1 MSDFDGNTP
10 EGELPF
16 GMNRRQLMK
25 YFGGG
30 LGAGMTGLAGC
41 NSGGDGN
48 DSGGSGG
55 GSNDSGGSSGND
67 SGGGGGGND
76 TETRPF
82 PIEDPETFEEM
93 ELRWTTDNSAGPL
106 YDMFGP
112 TVAEETNLSFNSGQT
127 LPADNYYS
135 SLNSDLISGDV
146 PYDIVLNIPL
156 YLGDFQA
163 RELFEP
169 LDDYLAQYEGAEE
182 YLDSIIEPYRRFYME
197 FDGDTVALP
206 IDGDIH
212 NLFYRPTFFQDETHQ
227 EQYMDEYGEELRPPE
242 TWPEFNQVAK
252 YFTEN
257 TEDGV
262 YGAQVY
268 GARPFN
274 FGWWMDRAAS
284 RGVVYF
290 NEDMEPQINSDDGVA
305 ALENMV
311 ETAQYAPEGSAQFG
325 IAETVNQWQ
334 QGNVVMSVWWI
345 DLSEFTARGDFP
357 VVGDQRSKAIPG
369 WEQDDGSIRRNAMML
384 YNRLY
389 SIPASLSQERK
400 DAAFY
405 AILRL
410 ARDPVLTQAVADPYT
425 GLDPSNEAHY
435 TEEAAQYYTEANP
448 LRETGEGFPDNVPIF
463 SPDTDY
469 VGGITAQEQALQHI
483 QAGQTNMENG
493 FPQPQWP
500 GATQYTNDLSVH
512 IQRALTGEESPQE
525 ALDNAA
531 EKWQTTVEELGRES
545 QRKQY
550 MEFLETARDLDYV

>member
-1 MSDFDGNTP
+1 MAERSGNSSDDEF
-10 EGELPF
+10 PF
-16 GMNRRQLMK
+16 GMNRREWMK

-30 LGAGMTGLAGC
+30 LAAGFTGLAGC
-41 NSGGDGN
+41 AGDGGDG
-48 DSGGSGG
+48 GG
-55 GSNDSGGSSGND
+55 GDGGD
-67 SGGGGGGND
+67 GGGGDGGGGD
-76 TETRPF
+76 GGDGGGGDMETRPF
-82 PIEDPETFEEM
+82 PVEDPETFADV

-106 YDMFGP
+106 FSMFGP
-112 TVAEETNLSFNSGQT
+112 IVEEETNISFNSGET

-135 SLNSDLISGDV
+135 SLNSDLIGGGEV

-169 LDDYLAQYEGAEE
+169 LDDYLAQYEGTQE
-182 YLDSIIEPYRRFYME
+182 YLDEIIDPYQQFYME
-197 FDGDTVALP
+197 FDGDTVAIP

-212 NLFYRPTFFQDETHQ
+212 NLFYRPSFFMDETHQ
-227 EQYMDEYGEELRPPE
+227 EQYRDEYGQELRPPE

-262 YGAQVY
+262 YGTQVY

-274 FGWWMDRAAS
+274 FGWFMDRAAS
-284 RGVVYF
+284 RGVIYF
-290 NEDMEPQINSDDGVA
+290 DEEMEPQINSDDAVA

-311 ETAQYAPEGSAQFG
+311 ETIQYAPEGSAQFG
-325 IAETVNQWQ
+325 IAETINQWQ

-389 SIPASLSQERK
+389 SIPASLPQERK

-410 ARDPVLTQAVADPYT
+410 ARDPVLTQAVADPFT
-425 GLDPSNEAHY
+425 GLDPSADSHY
-435 TEEAAQYYTEANP
+435 TEEAAQFYTEPNP
-448 LRETGEGFPDNVPIF
+448 LRGTGEGFPENPPIF

-469 VGGITAQEQALQHI
+469 VGGISAQEQALQHI
-483 QAGQTNMENG
+483 RAGQTNMENG

-500 GATQYTNDLSVH
+500 GATQYTQDLSIH
-512 IQRALTGEESPQE
+512 IQRALVGEESPQE

-531 EKWQTTVEELGRES
+531 EKWRQTVEELGRES
-545 QRKQY
+545 QRQQY
-550 MEFLETARDLDYV
+550 QQFLDTARELDYI

>member
-1 MSDFDGNTP
+1 MPGLDDNNSDGK
-10 EGELPF
+10 LPF
-16 GMNRRQLMK
+16 GMNRRELMK

-30 LGAGMTGLAGC
+30 LGAGMAGLSGC
-41 NSGGDGN
+41 SALDNEGG
-48 DSGGSGG
+48 
-55 GSNDSGGSSGND
+55 DSGGSSGD
-67 SGGGGGGND
+67 GGSGEM
-76 TETRPF
+76 ETRSF
-82 PIEDPETFEEM
+82 PIEDPDAFEDV

-106 YDMFGP
+106 YSMFGP
-112 TVAEETNLSFNSGQT
+112 LIEDETNITFNDGQT

-135 SLNSDLISGDV
+135 SLNSDLIAGDV

-163 RELFEP
+163 RGLFEP
-169 LDDYLAQYEGAEE
+169 LDDYLAQYEGTEE
-182 YLDSIIEPYRRFYME
+182 YLDSIIEPYKRFYME
-197 FDGDTVALP
+197 FDGDTVAIP

-212 NLFYRPTFFQDETHQ
+212 NLFYRPSYFQDETHQ
-227 EQYMDEYGEELRPPE
+227 EQYQQEYGQELRVPQ

-262 YGAQVY
+262 YGTQVY
-268 GARPFN
+268 GSRPFN

-284 RGVVYF
+284 KGVIYF
-290 NEDMEPQINSDDGVA
+290 DEEMEPQINSDGAVE

-311 ETAQYAPEGSAQFG
+311 EAVDYSPEGSAQFG
-325 IAETVNQWQ
+325 IPETVNQWQ

-345 DLSEFTARGDFP
+345 DLTEFTARGDFP
-357 VVGDQRSKAIPG
+357 VVGDQRSAAVPG

-389 SIPASLSQERK
+389 SIPASLPQERK

-410 ARDPVLTQAVADPYT
+410 ARDPVLTQAAADPFT
-425 GLDPSNEAHY
+425 GCDPSASSHY
-435 TEEAAQYYTEANP
+435 TEEAAQFYTESNP
-448 LRETGEGFPDNVPIF
+448 LRATGEGFPENPPIF

-469 VGGITAQEQALQHI
+469 VGGISAREQALQHI

-500 GATQYTNDLSVH
+500 GATQYTNDLSIH

-531 EKWQTTVEELGRES
+531 SKWRDTVEELGRES
-545 QRKQY
+545 QKEQY
-550 MEFLETARDLDYV
+550 GEFLQTARDLDYV

>member
-1 MSDFDGNTP
+1 MLESDRNNP

-16 GMNRRQLMK
+16 GMSRRQMMK

-30 LGAGMTGLAGC
+30 LSAGMAGLAGC
-41 NSGGDGN
+41 STGD
-48 DSGGSGG
+48 GSGG
-55 GSNDSGGSSGND
+55 GEDDGDSSST
-67 SGGGGGGND
+67 D

-82 PIEDPETFEEM
+82 PIEDPETFEEI

-106 YDMFGP
+106 YSMFGP
-112 TVAEETNLSFNSGQT
+112 LIEEETNLSFNSGKT
-127 LPADNYYS
+127 LPAGNYYS
-135 SLNSDLISGDV
+135 SLNSEFIGGGEV

-163 RELFEP
+163 RGIFEP
-169 LDDYLAQYEGAEE
+169 LDDYIAQYEGSEE
-182 YLDSIIEPYRRFYME
+182 YLESIIEPYRRFYME
-197 FDGDTVALP
+197 FNGDTVALP

-212 NLFYRPTFFQDETHQ
+212 NLFYRPSYFQSETHQ
-227 EQYMDEYGEELRPPE
+227 EEYEAQYGQELQPPQ
-242 TWPEFNQVAK
+242 TWPEFNQVAE

-262 YGAQVY
+262 FGTQVY

-284 RGVVYF
+284 KGVIYF
-290 NEDMEPQINSDDGVA
+290 DEEMEPQINSDEAVE
-305 ALENMV
+305 ALESMV
-311 ETAQYAPEGSAQFG
+311 ETMNYAPEASAQFG
-325 IAETVNQWQ
+325 IAETINQWQ

-357 VVGDQRSKAIPG
+357 VVGDQRSTAVPG
-369 WEQDDGSIRRNAMML
+369 WEQEDGSIRRNAMML

-389 SIPASLSQERK
+389 SIPASLPQERK

-410 ARDPVLTQAVADPYT
+410 ARDPVLTQAVADPFT
-425 GLDPSNEAHY
+425 GLDPSSESHY
-435 TEEAAQYYTEANP
+435 GEDAAQFYTQSNP
-448 LRETGEGFPDNVPIF
+448 LRGTGEGFPENPPIF

-469 VGGITAQEQALQHI
+469 VGGISAKEQALQHI
-483 QAGQTNMENG
+483 EAGRTNMENG

-500 GATQYTNDLSVH
+500 GSTQYTNDLSIH

-531 EKWQTTVEELGRES
+531 EKWRQTVDELGRES
-545 QRKQY
+545 QREQY